1 MSQGILG
8 RTAGTTATLP
18 RTLLGRPVTVDTSLV
33 RVVDQETESTIG
45 AAAAVAAV
53 VVVAPNLRIREVMTL
68 GGDNRPREA
77 AAAVRRTS
85 GAAMGRCAEATY
97 RPSVAVLV
105 TRTREVVRVI
115 AMVSVV
121 AAVRVTTAVTAVG
134 HLPTTS
140 VAGRVVAICLH
151 SVEAVVVL
159 TTAAAMAVHC
169 RPAGVV
175 GVGTTNAAAPGQVGH
190 HNAEAMLGRTVVA
203 MAAAAAA
210 AVVVGSTPATH
221 TQSPVE
227 QLLQT
232 HGEEAVRYLPV
243 RVLRRRAVCM
253 EVVGGHR
260 VRATA

>member
-1 MSQGILG
+1 
-8 RTAGTTATLP
+8 
-18 RTLLGRPVTVDTSLV
+18 VTVDITLV

-45 AAAAVAAV
+45 AAAAVAAAV

-68 GGDNRPREA
+68 GGDNRPREV

-85 GAAMGRCAEATY
+85 GAAMGRCAEATS

-105 TRTREVVRVI
+105 VRTREVVRAI

-121 AAVRVTTAVTAVG
+121 AAVRVTTAVTAVCR
-134 HLPTTS
+134 LPTTS

-175 GVGTTNAAAPGQVGH
+175 GVGTMNAAALGQAGH

-210 AVVVGSTPATH
+210 VVVGSTPATH
-221 TQSPVE
+221 TQTPVE

-232 HGEEAVRYLPV
+232 HGEETVRYLPV

-253 EVVGGHR
+253 EVVGGQR